1 MNKKKLINIF
11 VHLFLALLVIVWVLP
26 IIWIILISFRGEQG
40 AYTSTVYLKHIQL
53 IITFVYLQKLICLIF
68 HYGLG
73 IHLSLLVLVV

>member
-40 AYTSTVYLKHIQL
+40 AYTSTVLPKTYTINNYVRLFTETDMFNFPL
-53 IITFVYLQKLICLIF
+53 WFRNTFIM
-68 HYGLG
+68 
-73 IHLSLLVLVV
+73 LL